1 MLNNIITSCEYVSS
15 NSKHVSIN
23 LEKLNILIENINDIK
38 MKNWLSSSPF
48 GLLDLPVET
57 IINFL
62 LIYEA
67 IDFSF
72 WGKPKWSIDTEYGN
86 LDGSIAL
93 LYAMLKYVKEN
104 KTTDFSTIEM
114 DEFES
119 ILGGDIQ
126 IPLFDER
133 LDIIRE
139 ISKIVNEKMNGNFY
153 KYIQAI
159 NSDYELF
166 ELIINNFPNFKDDRI
181 YNGQTIYFYKLAQLL
196 TSDILHIREM
206 KENIDVDCSHLI
218 GCADYKIPQILRAM
232 GILVFDDELS
242 KLVDSQTELSINSEY
257 EVEIRASM
265 LTVINMIDKQLGG
278 KFNRIDINDYLFMKK
293 KDKTLVLKPYH
304 LTRCTNY

>member
-1 MLNNIITSCEYVSS
+1 MLNNITTSCEYVSS

-23 LEKLNILIENINDIK
+23 LEKLNSLVESINDIK
-38 MKNWLSSSPF
+38 MEHWLSSSPF
-48 GLLDLPVET
+48 GLLELPVET

-62 LIYEA
+62 LVYES

-72 WGKPKWSIDTEYGN
+72 WGNPKWSIDTEYGN

-93 LYAMLKYVKEN
+93 LYAILKYVKEN
-104 KTTDFSTIEM
+104 KTTDFSTIEK

-119 ILGGDIQ
+119 ILKGNIQ
-126 IPLFDER
+126 IPLFEER
-133 LDIIRE
+133 FRIIKE
-139 ISKIVNEKMNGNFY
+139 VSQIVNEKMNGNFY
-153 KYIQAI
+153 KYIQKI

-166 ELIINNFPNFKDDRI
+166 ELIVNNFPNFKDERV
-181 YNGQTIYFYKLAQLL
+181 YNGQTIYIYKLAQLV

-206 KENIDVDCSHLI
+206 KENIDVDYSHLI

-242 KLVDSQTELSINSEY
+242 KLVDNQTELPIGSEY
-257 EVEIRASM
+257 EVEIRANM
-265 LTVINMIDKQLGG
+265 LTVINMINKQLDD
-278 KFNRIDINDYLFMKK
+278 KFDRIDINDYLFMKK
-293 KDKTLVLKPYH
+293 KDKTLALKPYH